1 LYYKKH
7 YARGDNQ
14 DDDLRTSKE
23 EFAAS
28 DKDDW
33 QKDMPNGDE
42 IDVFE
47 EASVNDDSPCPR
59 TRQRLSS

>member
-1 LYYKKH
+1 LYCKKH
-7 YARGDNQ
+7 YAGGDNQ

-23 EFAAS
+23 ECVAS

-33 QKDMPNGDE
+33 QIDMPDGDK

-47 EASVNDDSPCPR
+47 EASVNDDSPHPR
-59 TRQRLSS
+59 TRPSFSS